1 MTGYGYR
8 RTRIKALLLIVCAQV
23 CVASCA
29 RSEPPLPTDAIG
41 WSNYKEGTTKFRGRF
56 LLRTGEST
64 DDGTIRVKVVE
75 LMPPRV
81 TGDAGDFEASARVR
95 IAFSRVLDGQ
105 YLSSD
110 VYPENGGGGAPLP
123 SEFRVFGVGVRAINL
138 TDGWVYFT
146 LTGDY

>member
-1 MTGYGYR
+1 M
-8 RTRIKALLLIVCAQV
+8 LCAQA
-23 CVASCA
+23 CVVSCA

-41 WSNYKEGTTKFRGRF
+41 WSNYTEGTTKFRGRF

-75 LMPPRV
+75 LLPPKV
-81 TGDAGDFEASARVR
+81 TGNVGDFEARARVR
-95 IAFSRVLDGQ
+95 IAFFSVPDGQ

-110 VYPENGGGGAPLP
+110 VYPENGGGGAQLS

-138 TDGWVYFT
+138 TGGWVYLT